1 VNLLVH
7 AVCDVIFFPVYRELT
22 VNIDPD
28 ECDVQVS
35 SQMPKEEPGTLSVCQ
50 SNVLIYET
58 SNAHMGERVTQA
70 WF

>member
-1 VNLLVH
+1 MNLLVH
-7 AVCDVIFFPVYRELT
+7 VVCDVIFFPVYNRELT
-22 VNIDPD
+22 VNIDPN

-35 SQMPKEEPGTLSVCQ
+35 SQTPKEEPGTLCQ